1 MLYYIVFFL
10 TLAPKVSYPPERM
23 VFSLIPYL
31 ADSGLMP
38 GFTTP
43 QGIFCSIAWVSTLLA
58 FGTFALSLLGGA
70 DGDADVPDGADTG
83 VFSMRAVVGFFLG
96 FGWGGYMSLAAGM
109 ATMAA
114 AGIAF
119 VVGLVMFLLVA
130 ALMRAVY
137 GLRSDGTIS
146 PESLVGLRG
155 SVYVTIPP
163 AGQPGG
169 QVQLA
174 HPNQL
179 LTIAAVQMGD
189 SPLPVQSRV
198 VVVSAMPGV
207 VTVRPDVE

>member
-1 MLYYIVFFL
+1 MD
-10 TLAPKVSYPPERM
+10 
-23 VFSLIPYL
+23 FSLIPYL

-43 QGIFCSIAWVSTLLA
+43 RGVFCSIAWVSTLLA
-58 FGTFALSLLGGA
+58 FGTFALSLFGGA

-130 ALMRAVY
+130 VLMRAIY